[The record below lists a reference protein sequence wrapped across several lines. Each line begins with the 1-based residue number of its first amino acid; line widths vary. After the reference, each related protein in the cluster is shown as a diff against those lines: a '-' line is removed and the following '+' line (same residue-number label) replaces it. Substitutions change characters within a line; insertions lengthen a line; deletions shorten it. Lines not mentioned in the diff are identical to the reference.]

1 MEIDEVAAR
10 LIRRYWLIFVLCI
23 TAPLIVVGL
32 ITVRQPP
39 MYSADARIIT
49 GSLVPSSSTQ
59 SDALVAQVEAIA
71 TGRGTAAAAL
81 KAAGADRNLT
91 QFTSNNISVSGLGGS
106 QVVDLVVTDKSREV
120 AQRVAKVLATSVTD
134 SLNHVGQ
141 SGLEAALKAI
151 DDQIVRLSQERAEL
165 AQQVT
170 RNPRNQQLQ
179 AKLAGLDEV
188 IANFTGDRG
197 RILIQASTQG
207 LAGVIDA
214 PALPAHPVPSAL
226 PQKLGLAALLGV
238 VVGILI
244 ASIAEVV
251 RPTLP
256 GAQRVAR
263 RLGAPLLGRLLPA
276 DMRDLNTPGIARLA
290 LRIRLASIHAAVST
304 VVLADVGTVTGLDKL
319 AMALEEAVGPLALDS
334 SNGVDAAA
342 GSGTSDHS
350 HPLDQPA
357 SSEASTLVISRR
369 FTLPQP
375 RLRFFPLSR
384 MTATG
389 EIGWHRVGV
398 LVVCGPVARVA
409 DVAALTD
416 LAESSGWPIL
426 GVAGVPH
433 ARRKAR
439 KQYGDGHPAGG
450 RPPASTDAAH
460 AGEGADA

>member
-10 LIRRYWLIFVLCI
+10 LIRRYWLVFLLCI
-23 TAPLIVVGL
+23 AAPLIVVGV

-59 SDALVAQVEAIA
+59 SDALVSQVEAIA

-81 KAAGADRNLT
+81 KAAGAERNLAL
-91 QFTSNNISVSGLGGS
+91 FVSNNISVSGLGGS

-151 DDQIVRLSQERAEL
+151 DDQIVKLSQERAAL

-170 RNPRNQQLQ
+170 RFPHNQQFQ
-179 AKLAGLDEV
+179 AKLAGLEEV

-226 PQKLGLAALLGV
+226 PQKLGLAGLLGIV
-238 VVGILI
+238 LGILI

-263 RLGAPLLGRLLPA
+263 RLGAPLLGRLMPA
-276 DMRDLNTPGIARLA
+276 DLRGVTTPGFAKLA
-290 LRIRLASIHAAVST
+290 LRVRLASTHAAVST
-304 VVLADVGTVTGLDKL
+304 VVLADIGAVTGLGKL
-319 AMALEEAVGPLALDS
+319 AAALEGAVGPLTTPSA
-334 SNGVDAAA
+334 NGVAGAAA
-342 GSGTSDHS
+342 GNS
-350 HPLDQPA
+350 HGPQEQPG
-357 SSEASTLVISRR
+357 SEASTIVMNRQ
-369 FTLPQP
+369 FTMPQP
-375 RLRFFPLSR
+375 RLRFLPLSHI
-384 MTATG
+384 TAAG

-426 GVAGVPH
+426 GVAGAPR
-433 ARRKAR
+433 ARRKER
-439 KQYGDGHPAGG
+439 QRYDGGGLPAGQ
-450 RPPASTDAAH
+450 RPARTGAASP
-460 AGEGADA
+460 GEGADA

>member
-1 MEIDEVAAR
+1 LEIDEVAAR
-10 LIRRYWLIFVLCI
+10 LIRRYWLVFLLCI

-32 ITVRQPP
+32 ITVKQPP

-59 SDALVAQVEAIA
+59 SDAIVSQVEAIA
-71 TGRGTAAAAL
+71 TGRATATAAL
-81 KAAGADRNLT
+81 KTAGANRNIS
-91 QFTSNNISVSGLGGS
+91 QFVKDNISVSGLGGS
-106 QVVDLVVTDKSREV
+106 QVVDLVVTDKSPEV
-120 AQRVAKVLATSVTD
+120 AQKVARALATAATD

-141 SGLEAALKAI
+141 SGLESALKAI
-151 DDQIVRLSQERAEL
+151 DDQIVKLSQQRATL
-165 AQQVT
+165 AQQVSRT
-170 RNPRNQQLQ
+170 PRNQQLQ

-214 PALPAHPVPSAL
+214 PSRPVHPVPSAL

-238 VVGILI
+238 VAAILI

-263 RLGAPLLGRLLPA
+263 RLGAPLLGRLVPA
-276 DMRDLNTPGIARLA
+276 DLRGVRTPGIAKLA
-290 LRIRLASIHAAVST
+290 LRVRLAAMHAAVST
-304 VVLADVGTVTGLDKL
+304 VVLADVGTVAGLDKL
-319 AMALEEAVGPLALDS
+319 AGALEDAVGPLAPES
-334 SNGVDAAA
+334 SNGVGAAA
-342 GSGTSDHS
+342 ASNSHDPVAEQPGS
-350 HPLDQPA
+350 A
-357 SSEASTLVISRR
+357 EAATLVVNRR

-375 RLRFFPLSR
+375 RMRFFPLSR

-426 GVAGVPH
+426 GVVGVPH
-433 ARRKAR
+433 AGRKLR
-439 KQYGDGHPAGG
+439 KRVAGDNLPTAV
-450 RPPASTDAAH
+450 PIAQADAARS
-460 AGEGADA
+460 GEGSGA

>member
-10 LIRRYWLIFVLCI
+10 LVRRYWLVFLLCI
-23 TAPLIVVGL
+23 AAPLIVVGL

-39 MYSADARIIT
+39 AYSADARIIT

-59 SDALVAQVEAIA
+59 SDAIVSQVEAIA
-71 TGRGTAAAAL
+71 TGRGTAGAAL
-81 KAAGADRNLT
+81 KAAGASRNVA
-91 QFTSNNISVSGLGGS
+91 QFVKNNISVSGLGGS
-106 QVVDLVVTDKSREV
+106 QVVDLVVTDKNPEV
-120 AQRVAKVLATSVTD
+120 AQRVAKALAAAATD

-141 SGLEAALKAI
+141 SGLESALKAI
-151 DDQIVRLSQERAEL
+151 DDQIVKLSQQRATL
-165 AQQVT
+165 AQQLT
-170 RNPRNQQLQ
+170 GEPRNQQLQ

-214 PALPAHPVPSAL
+214 PARPAHPVPSAL

-238 VVGILI
+238 VAAVLI

-256 GAQRVAR
+256 GAQRIAR

-276 DMRDLNTPGIARLA
+276 DMSGLKTPGIAKLA
-290 LRIRLASIHAAVST
+290 LRVRLAAIHTAVST
-304 VVLADVGTVTGLDKL
+304 VVLADVGTVAGLDQL
-319 AMALEEAVGPLALDS
+319 AGSLEEAVGPLALES

-342 GSGTSDHS
+342 AANSYG
-350 HPLDQPA
+350 PVAEQPE
-357 SSEASTLVISRR
+357 SPEATTLVINRR
-369 FTLPQP
+369 FTLHQP
-375 RLRFFPLSR
+375 RLRFLPLSH

-389 EIGWHRVGV
+389 DIGWHRIGV

-416 LAESSGWPIL
+416 LAEASGWPIL
-426 GVAGVPH
+426 GVAGAPR
-433 ARRKAR
+433 ARRKQR
-439 KQYGDGHPAGG
+439 TQYGGHDLPAGQ
-450 RPPASTDAAH
+450 PPANAAAAG
-460 AGEGADA
+460 AGEGSGT

>member
-1 MEIDEVAAR
+1 LEIDEVAAR
-10 LIRRYWLIFVLCI
+10 LVRRYWLVFLLCI
-23 TAPLIVVGL
+23 AAPLTLVGL
-32 ITVRQPP
+32 ITVKQPP
-39 MYSADARIIT
+39 EYSADARIIT

-59 SDALVAQVEAIA
+59 SDAIVSQVEAIA

-81 KAAGADRNLT
+81 EAAGAHRNIT
-91 QFTSNNISVSGLGGS
+91 QFVKNNITVSGLGGS
-106 QVVDLVVTDKSREV
+106 QVVDLVVTDQNPEV
-120 AQRVAKVLATSVTD
+120 AQRVAKALAAAATD

-141 SGLEAALKAI
+141 SGLESALRAI
-151 DDQIVRLSQERAEL
+151 DDQIVKLSQQRAAL
-165 AQQVT
+165 AQQLN
-170 RNPRNQQLQ
+170 RDPSNQQLQ

-214 PALPAHPVPSAL
+214 PARPAHPVPSAL

-238 VVGILI
+238 VVALLI

-263 RLGAPLLGRLLPA
+263 RLGAPLLGRLLSA
-276 DMRDLNTPGIARLA
+276 DMSGLKTPGVAKLA
-290 LRIRLASIHAAVST
+290 LRVRLAALHAAVYT
-304 VVLADVGTVTGLDKL
+304 VVLADVGTVAGLDKL
-319 AMALEEAVGPLALDS
+319 AGSLEEAVGPLALES

-342 GSGTSDHS
+342 GSNS
-350 HPLDQPA
+350 HAPAPEQPGGA
-357 SSEASTLVISRR
+357 EAPTLVMNRR

-375 RLRFFPLSR
+375 RLRFLPLSH

-389 EIGWHRVGV
+389 DIGWHRIGV

-426 GVAGVPH
+426 GVAGAPH
-433 ARRKAR
+433 ARRKQR
-439 KQYGDGHPAGG
+439 KQYQGHDLPAGQ
-450 RPPASTDAAH
+450 PPTSAPAP
-460 AGEGADA
+460 AGEGSGT